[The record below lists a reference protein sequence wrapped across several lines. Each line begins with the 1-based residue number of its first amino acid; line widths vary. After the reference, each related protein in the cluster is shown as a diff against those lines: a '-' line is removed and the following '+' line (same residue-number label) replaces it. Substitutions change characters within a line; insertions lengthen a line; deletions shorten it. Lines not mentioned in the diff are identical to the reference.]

1 VDSFARR
8 HPIAWLLGKKAEENL
23 ERPSRGDRK
32 FFDKEKLLEQ
42 EAHGGKK

>member
-1 VDSFARR
+1 LAS
-8 HPIAWLLGKKAEENL
+8 WEESLQKKTL

-32 FFDKEKLLEQ
+32 FFEKEKLLEQ